1 VLVVG
6 GVPRALIATGAAGR
20 RAGFDRCAD
29 DPEIG
34 RRLAGENAAGSLAD
48 VGAVE
53 VETNATDQ
61 LLHVVL
67 AETGV
72 GAACAGSGTVQALVD
87 TTQKRVAIKAGRL
100 WMRLDDLLNC
110 HVLSLLVRE
119 ALDLIMR
126 HDPADGSLRGISR
139 TLPRH
144 PTSGTVAGYQLTP
157 SR

>member
-1 VLVVG
+1 
-6 GVPRALIATGAAGR
+6 
-20 RAGFDRCAD
+20 
-29 DPEIG
+29 
-34 RRLAGENAAGSLAD
+34 
-48 VGAVE
+48 
-53 VETNATDQ
+53 
-61 LLHVVL
+61 
-67 AETGV
+67 
-72 GAACAGSGTVQALVD
+72 
-87 TTQKRVAIKAGRL
+87 
-100 WMRLDDLLNC
+100 MRLDDLLNC